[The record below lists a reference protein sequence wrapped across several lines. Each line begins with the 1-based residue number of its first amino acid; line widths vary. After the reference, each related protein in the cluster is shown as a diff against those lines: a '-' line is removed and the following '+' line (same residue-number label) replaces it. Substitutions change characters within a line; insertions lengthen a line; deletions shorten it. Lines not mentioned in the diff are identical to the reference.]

1 MRGRATRAVILKS
14 AMIFLLEMWK
24 VIHKQAINMM
34 EKKRV
39 IQEQIDEFAGTS
51 ARKPWVLAPK
61 MTCCPK
67 IKTRIYGNRNAFFEV
82 GNTFFGWATIWG
94 HKKCHGY
101 GMVSL
106 KS

>member
-1 MRGRATRAVILKS
+1 
-14 AMIFLLEMWK
+14 MWK
-24 VIHKQAINMM
+24 VINKQTIKMK

-39 IQEQIDEFAGTS
+39 IQEQIDELAGTS

-67 IKTRIYGNRNAFFEV
+67 IKTRIYRNRNAFFEV
-82 GNTFFGWATIWG
+82 GNTFFGWATIGG
-94 HKKCHGY
+94 HKKYHGH
-101 GMVSL
+101 GMVWL